1 MDLSYLNELEA
12 NDFYEAIM
20 DLPENR
26 IVREIRIDNNIVH
39 GCQSK
44 VWLALIEG
52 KILFDSDSLFV
63 KGLLT
68 AVVSQINSIDEM
80 QKVSVEDYNSF
91 INLDKITYQ
100 RIKGIDS
107 FLTRLNALATIN
119 NSRG

>member
-1 MDLSYLNELEA
+1 MDLSYLNDLEA

>member
-1 MDLSYLNELEA
+1 
-12 NDFYEAIM
+12 
-20 DLPENR
+20 
-26 IVREIRIDNNIVH
+26 
-39 GCQSK
+39 
-44 VWLALIEG
+44 
-52 KILFDSDSLFV
+52 
-63 KGLLT
+63 
-68 AVVSQINSIDEM
+68 M

>member
-1 MDLSYLNELEA
+1 MDLSYLNDLEA

-80 QKVSVEDYNSF
+80 QKVSLEDYNSF

>member
-1 MDLSYLNELEA
+1 MDLSYLNDLEA

-26 IVREIRIDNNIVH
+26 IFIEIRIDNNVVH

>member
-1 MDLSYLNELEA
+1 MDLSYLNDLEA

-26 IVREIRIDNNIVH
+26 IVREIRIDNNVVH

>member
-1 MDLSYLNELEA
+1 MDLSYLNDLEA

-107 FLTRLNALATIN
+107 FLTKLNALATIN